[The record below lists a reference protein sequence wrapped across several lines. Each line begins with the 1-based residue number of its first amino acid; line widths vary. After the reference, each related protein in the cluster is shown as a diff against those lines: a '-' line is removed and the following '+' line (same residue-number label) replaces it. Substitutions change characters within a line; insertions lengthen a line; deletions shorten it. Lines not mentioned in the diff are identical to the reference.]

1 MEEIRA
7 EAPLNSSQKAGFI
20 MHNLLEDKTCVITGG
35 CGSVGLAS
43 ARLFLSEG
51 SRIMLVDLD
60 KDRLLATKESLD
72 SDKVASFQADVSE
85 AGDVA
90 RYIAA
95 TVALWGPIDIVFS
108 NAGNHGHIAPLADY
122 DDDAFDR
129 TLRIHARA
137 AYLVCKMAPP
147 HMHDQGSI
155 IVTSSLAGL
164 RGGKGSEN
172 NIAYTVAKHAQ
183 TGVVR
188 AAAHA
193 WAARGIRVN
202 SLNPGPIDNPF
213 QADIER
219 RLSDATGQNITQ
231 AINNDIPLGRH
242 AQPEEVAKAA
252 LFLASS
258 MSSYITGHTHVV
270 DGGLG
275 S

>member
-1 MEEIRA
+1 M
-7 EAPLNSSQKAGFI
+7 K
-20 MHNLLEDKTCVITGG
+20 NLLDDKTCIITGG
-35 CGSVGLAS
+35 CGSVGLAA

-51 SRIMLVDLD
+51 ARVMLVDLD
-60 KDRLLATKESLD
+60 DGRLAAAKASLG
-72 SDKVASFQADVSE
+72 SDKVAVFK
-85 AGDVA
+85 GDVA
-90 RYIAA
+90 ESADVAGYLAA
-95 TVALWGPIDIVFS
+95 TNGLWGPIDVVFS

-147 HMHDQGSI
+147 YMNDQSSI

-164 RGGKGSEN
+164 RGGAGSEN

-193 WAARGIRVN
+193 WAGRGIRVN

-213 QADIER
+213 QTSIENQ
-219 RLSDATGQNITQ
+219 LSAVTGRNITQ
-231 AINNDIPLGRH
+231 AIDSDIPLGRH
-242 AQPEEVAKAA
+242 AKPEEVAKAA

-258 MSSYITGHTHVV
+258 MSSFITGHVHVV

>member
-1 MEEIRA
+1 
-7 EAPLNSSQKAGFI
+7 
-20 MHNLLEDKTCVITGG
+20 MHTLLKDKTCIITGG

-51 SRIMLVDLD
+51 GRIMLVDLD
-60 KDRLLATKESLD
+60 RDRLIAAKESLD
-72 SDKVASFQADVSE
+72 SERVNVFQADVSE

-90 RYIAA
+90 AYIAA
-95 TVALWGPIDIVFS
+95 TVVLWGPIDIVFS
-108 NAGNHGHIAPLADY
+108 NAGNHGHVAPLADY

-147 HMHDQGSI
+147 HMRDQGSI

-213 QADIER
+213 QADIEK
-219 RLSDATGQNITQ
+219 RLSDATGLDITQ

-258 MSSYITGHTHVV
+258 MSSYVTGHTHVV